1 MPRRYLRWV
10 EGSNGGC
17 VHAACLDDK
26 RAKLDTIVDRVFS
39 YDIAPHAFEYLASCK
54 HVEEVMIKVPETIE
68 RTVIR
73 GDDSVSSRRERASEN
88 GAPPVVCN

>member
-17 VHAACLDDK
+17 VHAAFLDDK
-26 RAKLDTIVDRVFS
+26 RAKLDTIVDKVFS
-39 YDIAPHAFEYLASCK
+39 FDIAPHAFEYPASCK
-54 HVEEVMIKVPETIE
+54 HVEKVMIKVPETIE

-73 GDDSVSSRRERASEN
+73 GDDSVSSRRGRASEN